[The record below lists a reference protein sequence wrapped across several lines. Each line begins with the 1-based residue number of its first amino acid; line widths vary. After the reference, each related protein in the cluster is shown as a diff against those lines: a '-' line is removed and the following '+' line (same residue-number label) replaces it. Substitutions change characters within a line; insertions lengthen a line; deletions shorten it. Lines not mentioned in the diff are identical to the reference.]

1 MNIEY
6 IIVSE
11 RVGKPGASFTPA
23 EGVNVEA
30 LLAGGFI
37 ARKTSRQNKTTTTTE
52 EVTEDNGN

>member
-11 RVGKPGASFTPA
+11 RVGEPGASYTPA